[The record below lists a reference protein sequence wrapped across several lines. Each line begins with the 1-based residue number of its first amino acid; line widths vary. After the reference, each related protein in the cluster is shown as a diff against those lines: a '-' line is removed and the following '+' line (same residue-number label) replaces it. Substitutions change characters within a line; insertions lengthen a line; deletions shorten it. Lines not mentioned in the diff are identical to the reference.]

1 MSAPI
6 SPQAIAASDT
16 LSSPVLAPDGSKVLY
31 TVRPLYKA
39 HDKEHATSAIWI
51 ADASKEGSARQL
63 TSGLFNDTS
72 AVFSHDGETVYFLS
86 DRHKAGGS
94 PQLYS
99 LPLSVGGEAI
109 PLTGTELKRH
119 VSSFKLSPDGR
130 FIAYTSAGEPTA
142 EDDAKEKA
150 KDDAIVFSDRKK
162 LNKLRLLRLA
172 TRTTVSFNLP
182 ERLHAWSFTWNPDG
196 DKLVVSMIQHSRLEM
211 MGVETKY
218 FSVDIHDPAAEP
230 TLLMSYQDA
239 MADGLTWLSDGSL
252 LELRFYNP
260 DTVTSA
266 RAVVNVHGLQQGR
279 GKAAAL
285 YAGINDDAE
294 RLVDLRHDN
303 RVAVEIS
310 AGLESRIDII
320 TSTGKLVHSVYQT
333 HEDALGAWDI
343 KRLGDGSYA
352 FACIRSSSPR
362 REGPN
367 IWYGKLSPSASTTPA
382 PANLTKLSTHAKW
395 LEDSKTNS
403 KTEAFAW
410 TARDG
415 TKLEGIISKPV
426 SAPGP
431 LPTILVVHGGPYY
444 RDTLHYNITCSGWR
458 EYLAAA
464 GFCTLSPNYRG
475 GSGRGSAFA
484 EAARGGMGTVDW
496 TDCEDM
502 LNAALDRGI
511 ADPKRL
517 GIAGWSQ
524 GGFMTACGVALTK
537 NKFKAACMGAGVS
550 DWGSMSE
557 ESDLPDFETALAGGA
572 PWSSPPI
579 ARRDPIASVKDVET
593 AVLIIHG
600 EKDERVPVGQAV
612 GYYRGL
618 KREAKYPERS
628 DLVIYPR
635 EPHGFNERT
644 HAQDVLQRVL
654 DHFTT
659 WLL

>member
-1 MSAPI
+1 MPAPI
-6 SPQAIAASDT
+6 SPEAIASSET
-16 LSSPVLAPDGSKVLY
+16 LSSPVLAHDGSKVLY
-31 TVRPLYKA
+31 TVRPLYKE

-51 ADASKEGSARQL
+51 ADVAKEGSARQL
-63 TSGLFNDTS
+63 TSGLFNDTG
-72 AVFSHDGETVYFLS
+72 AVFSHDGETVFFMS

-94 PQLYS
+94 PQLYA
-99 LPLSVGGEAI
+99 LPLSVGGEAV
-109 PLTGTELKRH
+109 PLTGTELERR
-119 VSSFKLSPDGR
+119 VTTFKPSPDGR
-130 FIAYTSAGEPTA
+130 FVAYTSADEPTA
-142 EDDAKEKA
+142 EDNAKKKA

-162 LNKLRLLRLA
+162 LSKLRLLRLA
-172 TRTTVSFNLP
+172 TRTTVTFNLP
-182 ERLHAWSFTWNPDG
+182 DRLHVWSYTWSPDS

-211 MGVETKY
+211 MSLEAKY
-218 FSVDIHDPAAEP
+218 FVVDVHDPAAEP
-230 TLLMSYQDA
+230 TLLMTYQDA
-239 MADGLTWLSDGSL
+239 MSDGLTWLSDGSL
-252 LELRFYNP
+252 LELRYYNP
-260 DTVTSA
+260 DTLATA
-266 RAVVNVHGLQQGR
+266 RAVVSVYGLQKGL

-285 YAGINDDAE
+285 YSGVKDDAQS
-294 RLVDLRHDN
+294 LVNLRHDN
-303 RVAVEIS
+303 LVAVEIL
-310 AGLESRIDII
+310 AGLESRIDVV
-320 TSTGKLVHSVYQT
+320 TSSGKLVHSIYLT
-333 HEDALGAWDI
+333 NEDAIGAWDI
-343 KRLGDGSYA
+343 KRLSDGSYA
-352 FACIRSSSPR
+352 FACIRSSAPR
-362 REGPN
+362 REGSN
-367 IWYGKLSPSASTTPA
+367 IWYGKLSAAASATPA
-382 PANLTKLSTHAKW
+382 PESLTKLSNHMRW
-395 LEDSKTNS
+395 LEDSKTKA

-415 TKLEGIISKPV
+415 TKLEGIISKPTGA
-426 SAPGP
+426 SGP

-444 RDTLHYNITCSGWR
+444 RDNPHYNVTCSGWR
-458 EYLAAA
+458 EYLSAA

-484 EAARGGMGTVDW
+484 EAARGGVGTVDW

-557 ESDLPDFETALAGGA
+557 ESDVPEFESVLAGGA
-572 PWSSPPI
+572 PWSSPPPQ
-579 ARRDPIASVKDVET
+579 RRDPITNVKDVET

-612 GYYRGL
+612 GYFRGL

-635 EPHGFNERT
+635 EPHGFTERT
-644 HAQDVLQRVL
+644 HAKDVLQRVL